1 MDRLAQVGVVRSD
14 SDEEKVRKATLTLTS
29 ALITVLS
36 VIWVGTYAALGL
48 WLPALI
54 PFAYQLASVA
64 SIAAFARTK
73 RYRFFRASQ
82 LGMMVVL
89 PFLLQWSLGGF
100 GQSSAVA
107 LWALMAPLGALVFL
121 DLRRAVPWFMAF
133 VALVAISGLID
144 ARLTEA
150 DVPGWIVI
158 AFFVMNV
165 LGVTTTVYLLLQ
177 YFMRA
182 RERILA
188 ELEEKHVA
196 LQAEQ
201 EKSERLLLNIL
212 PVPIAARLK
221 ESPEVIADGFA
232 DVTVL
237 FADIVEFTRL
247 ADRLSAGVVVALL
260 NRVFSA
266 FDVLTQ
272 RHDLEKIKTIGDA
285 YMVAAGLPIPRLD
298 HAEAVAEMAL
308 DMREEADRCGREVG
322 FPLAIRIGIDSG
334 PVVAGVIGRS
344 KFIYDLWG
352 DTVNTASRMES
363 HGLAGQIQVT
373 GRTYELLKG
382 RYELRERGELDVK
395 GKGLMT
401 TYFLVGRV
409 PSAPPAEMT
418 TRSPT
423 V

>member
-1 MDRLAQVGVVRSD
+1 
-14 SDEEKVRKATLTLTS
+14 
-29 ALITVLS
+29 
-36 VIWVGTYAALGL
+36 
-48 WLPALI
+48 
-54 PFAYQLASVA
+54 
-64 SIAAFARTK
+64 
-73 RYRFFRASQ
+73 
-82 LGMMVVL
+82 
-89 PFLLQWSLGGF
+89 
-100 GQSSAVA
+100 
-107 LWALMAPLGALVFL
+107 L
-121 DLRRAVPWFMAF
+121 DLRRAFPWFMAF

-165 LGVTTTVYLLLQ
+165 LGVSTTVHLLLQ

-221 ESPEVIADGFA
+221 ESPDVIADAFA
-232 DVTVL
+232 GVSVL
-237 FADIVEFTRL
+237 FADIVDFTRL
-247 ADRLSAGVVVALL
+247 ADRLSPAEVVALL

-272 RHDLEKIKTIGDA
+272 RHHLEKIKTIGDA
-285 YMVAAGLPIPRLD
+285 YMVAAGLPIPRVD
-298 HAEAVAEMAL
+298 HAEAMAEMAL
-308 DMREEADRCGREVG
+308 DMREEVDRCGREVG

-363 HGLAGQIQVT
+363 HGLAGHIQVT
-373 GRTYELLKG
+373 GRTYERLKG

-395 GKGLMT
+395 GKGPMP

-409 PSAPPAEMT
+409 PSAAPAEAAKDAAND
-418 TRSPT
+418 RCAGRPPT
-423 V
+423 VASLA